1 MTQDQFY
8 IWMETPSLMN
18 GASIPEIR
26 EVLKRYPYFQAAQVM
41 LAKNLKQEN
50 HIDQLNQLQLA
61 AVMVPDRKLFH
72 DYLHDKIKRKEL
84 VEELVEE
91 IVEEPIPEK
100 VEKGLIE
107 EAPAQ
112 VKEIQRDSLYDLI
125 PEPIVYQL
133 ETAELPDLILPVET
147 KKAEALPEPES
158 LTFSEWL
165 DFVEK
170 EDLQGKATPTRV
182 ESIDPQPVRSNID
195 IIDHFL
201 TQQSSSPKKRAEFFN
216 PQKVA
221 AKSTVEDF
229 TVISE
234 TLARI
239 YFEQEK
245 YELARQAYESLS
257 LNYPEKSI
265 YFAARLKEIDEKLNS
280 A

>member
-8 IWMETPSLMN
+8 TWMENPSLMN
-18 GASIPEIR
+18 GATIPEIR
-26 EVLKRYPYFQAAQVM
+26 EVIKRYPYFQAAQVM

-50 HIDQLNQLQLA
+50 HIDQLSQVQLA
-61 AVMVPDRKLFH
+61 AVMVPNRKLFH
-72 DYLHDKIKRKEL
+72 DYLNGKIKRKEL
-84 VEELVEE
+84 VEEPKFEEAEEKLVEE
-91 IVEEPIPEK
+91 TSVE
-100 VEKGLIE
+100 
-107 EAPAQ
+107 
-112 VKEIQRDSLYDLI
+112 VKETERDSLYDLI

-133 ETAELPDLILPVET
+133 ETAHLPDLILPTKREKSET
-147 KKAEALPEPES
+147 IQEPES

-165 DFVEK
+165 EFVEK
-170 EDLQGKATPTRV
+170 AELQSDSTIVSA
-182 ESIDPQPVRSNID
+182 ESKKPEPVRSNID

-221 AKSTVEDF
+221 ARSTVEDF

-245 YELARQAYESLS
+245 YELARQAYQSLS
-257 LNYPEKSI
+257 LKYPEKSI
-265 YFAARLKEIDEKLNS
+265 YFAARLNEIDEKLNS